1 MKWSEYMKQ
10 IIKMIKR
17 KLYFFSLEMML
28 KDYENGELSLTNK
41 QKSQVEALMWKVK
54 YKLI

>member
-1 MKWSEYMKQ
+1 MKD
-10 IIKMIKR
+10 IIKKFKR

-28 KDYENGELSLTNK
+28 KDSENGELRLTGK
-41 QKSQVEALMWKVK
+41 QKSQVETLMWKVK

>member
-1 MKWSEYMKQ
+1 MKN
-10 IIKMIKR
+10 IIKKIKR
-17 KLYFFSLEMML
+17 KLYFFSLGLML